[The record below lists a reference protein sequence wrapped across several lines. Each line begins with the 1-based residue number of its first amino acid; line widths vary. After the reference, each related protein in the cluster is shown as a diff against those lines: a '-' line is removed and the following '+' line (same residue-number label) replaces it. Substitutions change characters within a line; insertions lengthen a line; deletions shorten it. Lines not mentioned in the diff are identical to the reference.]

1 MKIEKAMIFLALAM
15 IAAGLYLIHI
25 PSCLIGVGLLI
36 WIDQYIPDR
45 EKGKHK

>member
-1 MKIEKAMIFLALAM
+1 MNLEKAMIFLALVM
-15 IAAGLYLIHI
+15 VAAGLYLIHI